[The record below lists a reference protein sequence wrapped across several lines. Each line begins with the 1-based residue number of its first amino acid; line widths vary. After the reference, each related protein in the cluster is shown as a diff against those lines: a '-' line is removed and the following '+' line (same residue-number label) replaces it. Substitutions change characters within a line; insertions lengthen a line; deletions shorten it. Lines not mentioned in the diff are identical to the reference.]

1 MSTSSGTMIIGK
13 IPGYNSKTI
22 VNANG
27 IAYTDRLLTNLTIA
41 EFSPVGYTINLAGG
55 WGGDLSS
62 IGNKIYRLG
71 PEVSSMQDLNSS
83 LNTSDS
89 ATLNSIGQ
97 YLSTYTALTQWQ
109 NMQRFSGET
118 TIRDTFKLICTN
130 DSSITESLSNSYDHN
145 MIDKMAD
152 SLRNSDGMFGKLA
165 RRSANAFAL
174 GASLDTN
181 AALSMLSSVNKFG
194 AGNQL
199 LNLVA
204 GKVVGVQSAFPK
216 VWRDSNYNNTSSF
229 TIKLV
234 SPSGHPDDIERFLIQ
249 PLKHIILAASPVTFD
264 GIAYGFPPLWKVQ
277 AKGLVNMKLAAITS
291 LSISRGGQ
299 DTVFNYQ
306 NQPTNIDIRIVVEP
320 IVQGFATPILDGIDD
335 TQDQYQAVKM
345 LVQNPNAIVNPMRN
359 LAIQDATIELRPLNL
374 S

>member
-1 MSTSSGTMIIGK
+1 MSTSGGTMIIGK

-62 IGNKIYRLG
+62 ITNKIYRLG

-83 LNTSDS
+83 LNASDS
-89 ATLNSIGQ
+89 STLNSIGQ
-97 YLSTYTALTQWQ
+97 YLSTYTALMQWQ
-109 NMQRFSGET
+109 NMQKFSGET

-152 SLRNSDGMFGKLA
+152 SLRNSDGMFGSLA
-165 RRSANAFAL
+165 RKSANAFAL

-181 AALSMLSSVNKFG
+181 AALSMLSSVNRFG

-216 VWRDSNYNNTSSF
+216 IWRDSNYNNTSSF

-335 TQDQYQAVKM
+335 APDQYQAVKM

-359 LAIQDATIELRPLNL
+359 LAIQDAAIELRPLNL